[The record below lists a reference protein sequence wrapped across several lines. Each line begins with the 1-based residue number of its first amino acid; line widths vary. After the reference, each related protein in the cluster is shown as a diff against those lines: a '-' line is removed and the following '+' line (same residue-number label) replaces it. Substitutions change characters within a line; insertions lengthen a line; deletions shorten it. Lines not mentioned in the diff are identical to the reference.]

1 MPYISIRTTN
11 KFNSSDDTSSFAK
24 EITINLSDI
33 LKKGVDTI
41 MLDIQTVDSLYLG
54 GREINNGAVVEV
66 KAFGVTP
73 PNTKKQVNNFIVNLF
88 ESNFNIIKSNIYV
101 IYSDKQEWG
110 YKGSFISK

>member
-41 MLDIQTVDSLYLG
+41 MLDIQTIDSLYID